1 VNHSHKPNC
10 RMEEKIVDCLPRL
23 LLYAIRAIT
32 HGEELTF
39 NYDGQPGFEGQPC
52 FCASCR
58 EAEQ

>member
-1 VNHSHKPNC
+1 
-10 RMEEKIVDCLPRL
+10 MEEKIVDCLPRL